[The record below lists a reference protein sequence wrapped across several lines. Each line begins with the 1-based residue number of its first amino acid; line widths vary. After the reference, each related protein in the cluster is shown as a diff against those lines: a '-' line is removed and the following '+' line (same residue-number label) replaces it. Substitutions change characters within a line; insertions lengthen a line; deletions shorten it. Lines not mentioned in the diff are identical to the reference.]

1 VYVCTSILRDDDG
14 GGDIACSASVT
25 HSVFLKKVKVT
36 QRKRVSYIRISHAFS
51 FFKARDNSTLLVYLI
66 VSSSLVSHS
75 KTNESYMTMKSS

>member
-36 QRKRVSYIRISHAFS
+36 QRKRVSYIRISHAFYS
-51 FFKARDNSTLLVYLI
+51 SKARDNSTLLYLI